1 MKPMLTVLAA
11 ALLAAPAA
19 SQEPAPL
26 DLRQFDEQLAVA
38 PTQMLVLGTPHLR
51 MFAQE
56 IDRPG
61 LDQLLEPLMAKLE
74 DFAPDTIAV
83 EAISG
88 SDCDKLVRYGEAF
101 AGAADNYCRST
112 ADAEAHTGLTRPQAE
127 GKFLEIL
134 LDPETDYDDEKRRE
148 LAALFLAAGEQT
160 SAVLQ
165 WLRLP
170 EDQRVAGGMIS
181 EEMAEYL
188 DGLAGSHNE
197 NVAIGVALA
206 LRLGHE
212 RIYHVDDHSADQL
225 YLPVIENFGAR
236 MREIWSLDPYG
247 ARERY
252 MGGIEKLKE
261 DRVLLDFYRLLN
273 DPEMQRL
280 TVASDFALGLA
291 DDQGQGVGQAYA
303 NWWQVR
309 NLRMVANLVAAASF
323 EQSERTLAIVGASH
337 KSYYDNYLDM
347 MHHIERVDTIEFLAQ

>member
-1 MKPMLTVLAA
+1 MKAVLTVLAA
-11 ALLAAPAA
+11 TLLAAPAA
-19 SQEPAPL
+19 AQEPEPL
-26 DLRQFDEQLAVA
+26 DLRQFDEELAIA

-51 MFAQE
+51 MFAE
-56 IDRPG
+56 EVDRPG
-61 LDQLLEPLMAKLE
+61 LDLLLEPLLAKLE
-74 DFAPDTIAV
+74 AFAPDTIAV

-88 SDCDKLVRYGEAF
+88 ANCDHLIRYGMVY
-101 AGAADNYCRST
+101 AGAADSYCRGT
-112 ADAEAHTGLTRPQAE
+112 ADAEEHTGLTRPQAE
-127 GKFLEIL
+127 EKFLEIL
-134 LDPETDYDDEKRRE
+134 LDPETDYNDKKRRE
-148 LAALFLAAGEQT
+148 LAALYLTAGEQT

-170 EDQRVAGGMIS
+170 EEQRVAGGMIS

-197 NVAIGVALA
+197 NIAIGVALA

-212 RIYHVDDHSADQL
+212 RVYHVDDHSADQL
-225 YLPVIENFGAR
+225 YLPVMENFGAR
-236 MREIWSLDPYG
+236 MREIWAADPYG
-247 ARERY
+247 SRERY
-252 MGGIEKLKE
+252 MAGIEKLRE
-261 DRVLLDFYRLLN
+261 ERVLLDFYRLLN

-280 TVASDFALGLA
+280 TVASDFAMGLA

-303 NWWQVR
+303 SWWQVR

-347 MHHIERVDTIEFLAQ
+347 MHHVERVDTIEFLAE